1 MSDKEY
7 KFEEASKELD
17 KIIEK
22 LENGNLML
30 DESVKLFEKA
40 EKLIKICEKNYSEA
54 KGKITIINNNIEKI
68 FENKTE

>member
-1 MSDKEY
+1 MIEKEL

-17 KIIEK
+17 SIIEK
-22 LENGNLML
+22 LENGKLML

-40 EKLIKICEKNYSEA
+40 EKLIKICEKTFSEA
-54 KGKITIINNNIEKI
+54 KGKITVVKDNIEKI